1 MQDEKSVEF
10 TPLAPYTAEVA
21 VKSSR
26 GESLKPA
33 WNAERFE
40 G

>member
-21 VKSSR
+21 VEFKR
-26 GESLKPA
+26 GKSLKPA
-33 WNAERFE
+33 WNTERFE